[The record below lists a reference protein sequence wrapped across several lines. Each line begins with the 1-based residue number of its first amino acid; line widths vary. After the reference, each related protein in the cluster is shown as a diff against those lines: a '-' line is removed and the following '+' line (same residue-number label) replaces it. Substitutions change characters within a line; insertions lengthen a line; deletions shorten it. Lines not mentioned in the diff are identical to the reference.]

1 MGMFDH
7 VEAKCPSCGEII
19 YEQTKAGPCC
29 LNMYRIESMMDPEDA
44 NVVSGLYMRCEC
56 GKQYEVVVDQPP
68 KIPVSLKEI

>member
-7 VEAKCPSCGEII
+7 VEAKCSSCGEI
-19 YEQTKAGPCC
+19 YMSRPKPTCC

-56 GKQYEVVVDQPP
+56 GKQYEVVVISRP
-68 KIPVSLKEI
+68 KYQFL